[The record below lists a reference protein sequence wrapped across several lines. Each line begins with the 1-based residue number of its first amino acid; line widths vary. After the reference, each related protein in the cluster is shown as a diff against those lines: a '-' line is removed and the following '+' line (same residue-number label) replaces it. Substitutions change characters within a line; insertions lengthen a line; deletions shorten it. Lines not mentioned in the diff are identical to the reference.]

1 MDRLVERLD
10 GALRAL
16 GVEAETATAES
27 WGALIRE
34 AMQGKARTFHTVEH
48 LEEIWQDAG
57 PIETLAIL
65 FHDLVYVQV
74 DRGVHEAV
82 RPMVVSAADN
92 CGGRFTA
99 RGFDPV
105 QDRPGAL
112 AALLFGIE
120 PGTELTPATGLN
132 EYFSALVAARLT
144 ATVLWDRDVA
154 RVVACIEATIPFR
167 PADEQGRSPLDRL
180 AVRLARANRE
190 LALGL
195 TDDQVA
201 EAIETAAEVS
211 HRDLANFADPDPASF
226 LDHTWRLLPESHE
239 ELRRS
244 RSYTIRQ
251 YRASLEQAET
261 FLARLDAERIF
272 PAVGGRDRDPR
283 LVERRERA
291 ARNLDVGVRYLRCK
305 LFATGLLEA
314 LAEATGGDT
323 EMGLFMG
330 DLPNPE
336 RPTPR
341 LEEHLPAVP
350 EERRAVHDPVVR
362 DLLLHGRTGETQF
375 DIRTSPL
382 SAHLYLRLGEPA
394 VLAGAHR
401 ARELFAG
408 RLEPTA
414 FLAAIEPACV
424 ADVAEAAARTAHPR
438 ERPLRELAARFRPG

>member
-16 GVEAETATAES
+16 GCEAEPAAVES
-27 WGALIRE
+27 WANLIRE

-74 DRGVHEAV
+74 DRGLHETIAN
-82 RPMVVSAADN
+82 MVASAAEQVA
-92 CGGRFTA
+92 GRFTA
-99 RGFDPV
+99 RALDPA

-112 AALLFGIE
+112 AALLFGVE
-120 PGTELTPATGLN
+120 AGRELTPASGLN

-167 PADEQGRSPLDRL
+167 PVDDHGDSPLDRL
-180 AVRLARANRE
+180 ALRLAHANRE
-190 LALGL
+190 LALDL
-195 TDDQVA
+195 SDEQVA
-201 EAIETAAEVS
+201 EAIDVAAEVS
-211 HRDLANFADPDPASF
+211 HRDLANFADPDPARF

-244 RSYTIRQ
+244 RGYTIRQ
-251 YRASLEQAET
+251 YRGSLQQSEV
-261 FLARLDAERIF
+261 FLAGLDPGRIF
-272 PAVGGRDRDPR
+272 PAVRGRERDPR
-283 LVERRERA
+283 LLERRERA
-291 ARNLDVGVRYLRCK
+291 ARNLDVGVRYLRAK

-314 LAEATGGDT
+314 LAEATGGDAA
-323 EMGLFMG
+323 MGLFMG

-336 RPTPR
+336 RATPR
-341 LEEHLPAVP
+341 LEEHLPAVS
-350 EERRAVHDPVVR
+350 EDRCAVHDPVVR
-362 DLLLHGRTGETQF
+362 SLLLYGRAAETEF
-375 DIRTSPL
+375 DLKTSPL
-382 SAHLYLRLGEPA
+382 SAHLYARLGEAA
-394 VLAGAHR
+394 VLAGAER

-408 RLEPTA
+408 RLDPAA
-414 FLAAIEPACV
+414 FLAGLDPACV

-438 ERPLRELAARFRPG
+438 ERLLRELAARFRPA

>member
-16 GVEAETATAES
+16 GCEAEPAAVES

-48 LEEIWQDAG
+48 LEEISQDAG
-57 PIETLAIL
+57 PVETLAIL

-74 DRGVHEAV
+74 DRGVHETIAN
-82 RPMVVSAADN
+82 MVASAADH
-92 CGGRFTA
+92 CGGRLTA
-99 RGFDPV
+99 RAFDPA

-112 AALLFGIE
+112 VALVFGVE
-120 PGTELTPATGLN
+120 PGRELTPATGLN

-167 PADEQGRSPLDRL
+167 PADEHGDSPLDRL

-195 TDDQVA
+195 TDEEVA
-201 EAIETAAEVS
+201 AAVDVAAEVS
-211 HRDLANFADPDPASF
+211 HRDLGNFADPDPACF

-251 YRASLEQAET
+251 YRVSLQQSEA
-261 FLARLDAERIF
+261 FLAGLDPERIF
-272 PAVGGRDRDPR
+272 SAVRGRERDPR
-283 LVERRERA
+283 LLEWRGRA
-291 ARNLDVGVRYLRCK
+291 ARNLDVGVRYLRVK
-305 LFATGLLEA
+305 LFGTALLEA
-314 LAEATGGDT
+314 LAEATGGDAA
-323 EMGLFMG
+323 MGLFMG

-336 RPTPR
+336 RSAPR
-341 LEEHLPAVP
+341 LEEQLPAVP
-350 EERRAVHDPVVR
+350 EERQAPHDPVVR
-362 DLLLHGRTGETQF
+362 GLLLYGRAGETAF
-375 DIRTSPL
+375 DLKTSPL
-382 SAHLYLRLGEPA
+382 SAHLYVRLGEAA
-394 VLAGAHR
+394 VLAGAAR

-408 RLEPTA
+408 RLDPAA
-414 FLAAIEPACV
+414 FLAGADAACV

-438 ERPLRELAARFRPG
+438 ERLLLELAARFRTA

>member
-16 GVEAETATAES
+16 GCEAEPAAVES

-74 DRGVHEAV
+74 DRGVHETIHQ
-82 RPMVVSAADN
+82 MVASAAEQ
-92 CGGRFTA
+92 CAGRFTA
-99 RGFDPV
+99 RAFDPA

-112 AALLFGIE
+112 VALLFGIE
-120 PGTELTPATGLN
+120 AGRELTPASGLN

-167 PADEQGRSPLDRL
+167 PVDERGDSPLDRL
-180 AVRLARANRE
+180 ALRLARANRE

-195 TDDQVA
+195 SDEQVA
-201 EAIETAAEVS
+201 AAIDVAAEVS
-211 HRDLANFADPDPASF
+211 HRDLGNFADPDPARF

-239 ELRRS
+239 ELRGTRG
-244 RSYTIRQ
+244 YTVRQ
-251 YRASLEQAET
+251 YRASLEQSEA
-261 FLARLDAERIF
+261 FLAGLDAVRIF
-272 PAVGGRDRDPR
+272 PAVRGRERDP
-283 LVERRERA
+283 LLIQRRAQA
-291 ARNLDVGVRYLRCK
+291 ARNLDVAVRYLRVK
-305 LFATGLLEA
+305 LFSAALLEA

-323 EMGLFMG
+323 AIGLFMG

-336 RPTPR
+336 RITPR
-341 LEEHLPAVP
+341 LEEHLPVVP
-350 EERRAVHDPVVR
+350 EDRHAAHDPVVR
-362 DLLLHGRTGETQF
+362 DLLLHGRAAETDF
-375 DIRTSPL
+375 DLKASPL
-382 SAHLYLRLGEPA
+382 SAHLYVRLGEAA
-394 VLAGAHR
+394 VLAGAER

-408 RLEPTA
+408 RLDAEA
-414 FLAAIEPACV
+414 FLAGLDPACV
-424 ADVAEAAARTAHPR
+424 ADVAAAAARTAHPR
-438 ERPLRELAARFRPG
+438 ERLLLDLARRFRPA